1 MYAEEI
7 LQPHLKAF
15 PKGAIFLYYAGRI
28 KQVQGKLDEAT
39 KSYND
44 SIAVQSEWKQFHH
57 ICYWELMWCYSYKGD
72 WATAYHYASVLL
84 KESRWSRTSYMYLK
98 ACFRVMARIT
108 NLELAREDDQG
119 EKDTEEYLFRR
130 LPEYKQRI
138 AGKSVPFE
146 KFSIHKA
153 NKYLEQ
159 GNHLFL
165 PGMELIL
172 LWNGFKVL
180 HRRPDLVEPMLKLV
194 QTSLVELEETKGKN
208 TNYMDDLCLGYL
220 LQGMCYRCVNKP
232 KEAMESLLNAVNRSK
247 DLVKDFYLAPFA
259 CAEVGFLYL
268 EEGDLD
274 QAKEYLNKTR
284 KDYENHLL
292 QSRLHFR
299 IHSAL
304 QEIKHRRKQA
314 KEAAKME
321 KKQSKRSKNG
331 VTNNNSS
338 IDEDS
343 ISISLGGSESLSRQD
358 SNSSFETAPEYSSE
372 DDRDLGDMERDSSP
386 KENVVLET
394 TV

>member
-1 MYAEEI
+1 MNT
-7 LQPHLKAF
+7 P
-15 PKGAIFLYYAGRI
+15 G
-28 KQVQGKLDEAT
+28 VLD
-39 KSYND
+39 
-44 SIAVQSEWKQFHH
+44 
-57 ICYWELMWCYSYKGD
+57 
-72 WATAYHYASVLL
+72 
-84 KESRWSRTSYMYLK
+84 KE
-98 ACFRVMARIT
+98 
-108 NLELAREDDQG
+108 
-119 EKDTEEYLFRR
+119 
-130 LPEYKQRI
+130 
-138 AGKSVPFE
+138 
-146 KFSIHKA
+146 
-153 NKYLEQ
+153 
-159 GNHLFL
+159 
-165 PGMELIL
+165 
-172 LWNGFKVL
+172 
-180 HRRPDLVEPMLKLV
+180 
-194 QTSLVELEETKGKN
+194 
-208 TNYMDDLCLGYL
+208 
-220 LQGMCYRCVNKP
+220 
-232 KEAMESLLNAVNRSK
+232 SK